1 MHILRKGVLANS
13 SEDLVIMLSHYQRDP
28 NQRDPNKYQR
38 WNYRGI
44 DSAPCCGQ
52 QYVTYSHKI
61 FFTPK
66 EKGSQKYAQKAY
78 FKQSK
83 LRDLHIAEDTT
94 FTRTTKFETELTIS
108 TRLQSVEE
116 DSFNR
121 QNK

>member
-13 SEDLVIMLSHYQRDP
+13 SEDLVMMLPHYQRDSTP
-28 NQRDPNKYQR
+28 TDYDVETFFLLLTRT
-38 WNYRGI
+38 
-44 DSAPCCGQ
+44 SC
-52 QYVTYSHKI
+52 THKI

-66 EKGSQKYAQKAY
+66 EKAAQKYAQKAY

>member
-1 MHILRKGVLANS
+1 MAHHQWDKISTGPTPTGPKQ
-13 SEDLVIMLSHYQRDP
+13 IP
-28 NQRDPNKYQR
+28 T
-38 WNYRGI
+38 YRGI

-52 QYVTYSHKI
+52 QYVMYSHKI

-66 EKGSQKYAQKAY
+66 EKAAQKYAQKAY